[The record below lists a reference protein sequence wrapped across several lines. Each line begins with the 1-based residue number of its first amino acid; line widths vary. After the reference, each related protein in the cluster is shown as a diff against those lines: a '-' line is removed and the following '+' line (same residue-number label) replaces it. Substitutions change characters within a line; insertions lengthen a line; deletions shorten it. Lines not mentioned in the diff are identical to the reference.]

1 MLMHTQTYLRPCSC
15 IHKHTYGHVIQLPLD
30 VRVEDGL
37 VAFATAPEHCSV
49 NIPGVLLRGNSRAL
63 AVMVQI
69 TVYYMTHYMC
79 VCVCV
84 CVYAYMS
91 IIYYRISELG
101 YDDEFTIVDSSQFEG
116 DFHRLLHLGGS
127 VRESVSLR
135 VGASAVHV
143 PATIKTETWV
153 PWLQTNTTHKAT
165 IRYCGEEA
173 EGTQT
178 NLGFENRLAVPQSSL
193 MPVSFC
199 FFNI

>member
-1 MLMHTQTYLRPCSC
+1 M
-15 IHKHTYGHVIQLPLD
+15 
-30 VRVEDGL
+30 
-37 VAFATAPEHCSV
+37 
-49 NIPGVLLRGNSRAL
+49 
-63 AVMVQI
+63 
-69 TVYYMTHYMC
+69 YMC
-79 VCVCV
+79 VCL
-84 CVYAYMS
+84 YMYLYVHMS
-91 IIYYRISELG
+91 DYIYYKISELG

-143 PATIKTETWV
+143 PATIKMETRVSWLKTNTTHTTIL
-153 PWLQTNTTHKAT
+153 PWLQTNATHKAT